1 MLPDVQIPPTNDAVA
16 PFYCRSFQLLS
27 IPDAPLQIPPIMEP
41 VRQSG
46 NIR

>member
-16 PFYCRSFQLLS
+16 PFYCRSLQLM
-27 IPDAPLQIPPIMEP
+27 PTTDAPLQIPPTMEP
-41 VRQSG
+41 TRQSG